1 MRFLEAA
8 AFFTAAAAAAWATLA
23 AHGARRHGRPGA
35 DARVWAVI
43 AAFFLVLAAGR
54 IVQLGPWLGMV
65 LRRVARDAGAYQGR
79 RPYQIA
85 ATVTVAV
92 FALAAMAI
100 GLRSIWDVL
109 KRYRL
114 AAGCVSLILAS
125 AIIRFISLHEVDAW
139 DRTWPWIRIS
149 LDVAPSSLAAAVA
162 LVRAR
167 QASGSSRNSTGH
179 KSPGN

>member
-8 AFFTAAAAAAWATLA
+8 AFFTAAAAAVLA
-23 AHGARRHGRPGA
+23 ALECRSAGIRGRPGA
-35 DARVWAVI
+35 DARVWAAI

-65 LRRVARDAGAYQGR
+65 MRQLARDAGAYQGR
-79 RPYQIA
+79 RPFQIA
-85 ATVTVAV
+85 ATVTVAF
-92 FALAAMAI
+92 FALAAMAF

-125 AIIRFISLHEVDAW
+125 GIIRFISLHEVDAW
-139 DRTWPWIRIS
+139 NRRWSWIRVS
-149 LDVAPSSLAAAVA
+149 LDLAPSSLAAVVA

-167 QASGSSRNSTGH
+167 QAGGPGTSRRS
-179 KSPGN
+179 SPGH